1 MSGAAGSVRCVID
14 ATDATFAEVAIERSK
29 AVPVVVDLWA
39 EWCGPCKT
47 LGPILERVVEETEG
61 KVELV
66 KVDVDANPQ
75 VANAFR
81 AQSIPAVHA
90 LVGGKV
96 VDAFIG
102 ALPEAEVR
110 AFVQTLLPPRT
121 EADELLAKG
130 DLVSL
135 FRARELEPGREDVAV
150 ALATELVEQRRAD
163 EALQV
168 LAAFPEVGD
177 VGHLAARAR
186 LVVGGV
192 DLGEGTDERLD
203 DLLDRAKDDDEA
215 RQELIDLLDA
225 LGPDDERTARYR
237 RALASRLF

>member
-1 MSGAAGSVRCVID
+1 MID

-29 AVPVVVDLWA
+29 TVPVVVDLWA

-47 LGPILERVVEETEG
+47 LGPILERAVEETEG

-66 KVDVDANPQ
+66 KVDVDSNPQ

-90 LVGGKV
+90 LAGGTV
-96 VDAFIG
+96 IDSFIG
-102 ALPEAEVR
+102 ALPEQEVR
-110 AFVQTLLPPRT
+110 AFVQSLLPTRT
-121 EADELLAKG
+121 EADELLEQG
-130 DLVSL
+130 DVVSL
-135 FRARELEPGREDVAV
+135 FAARDLEPAREDIAI
-150 ALATELVEQRRAD
+150 ALATELVNQSRGE

-177 VGHLAARAR
+177 VGHLAAKAR
-186 LVVGGV
+186 LLQNGV
-192 DLGEGTDERLD
+192 DLGEGTDARLD
-203 DLLDRAKDDDEA
+203 DLLERARDDEVA

-225 LGPDDERTARYR
+225 LGPEDPRTSRYR

>member
-1 MSGAAGSVRCVID
+1 VID
-14 ATDATFAEVAIERSK
+14 ATDATFAQVAVERSK
-29 AVPVVVDLWA
+29 TVPVVVDLWA

-47 LGPILERVVEETEG
+47 LGPILERVVEETDG
-61 KVELV
+61 QVELV

-75 VANAFR
+75 VATAFR

-90 LVGGKV
+90 LVDGKV
-96 VDAFIG
+96 VDAFVG

-110 AFVQTLLPPRT
+110 AFVQSLLPPRS
-121 EADELLAKG
+121 EADELLEKG

-135 FRARELEPGREDVAV
+135 FAARELEPGREDVAV
-150 ALATELVEQRRAD
+150 ALASELVAQLRAD

-168 LAAFPEVGD
+168 LAPFPEVGA
-177 VGHLAARAR
+177 VGHLAAKAR
-186 LVVGGV
+186 LIASGV
-192 DLGEGTDERLD
+192 DLAEGTDQRLD
-203 DLLDRAKDDDEA
+203 ALLERVQEDDAA

-225 LGPDDERTARYR
+225 LGPDDPRTSRYR

>member
-1 MSGAAGSVRCVID
+1 VID

-29 AVPVVVDLWA
+29 TVPVVVDLWA

-47 LGPILERVVEETEG
+47 LGPILERVVAETDG
-61 KVELV
+61 QVELV

-90 LVGGKV
+90 LVDGKV
-96 VDAFIG
+96 VDAFVG
-102 ALPEAEVR
+102 ALPESDVR
-110 AFVQTLLPPRT
+110 AFVESLLPRRS
-121 EADELLAKG
+121 EADELLDKG

-135 FRARELEPGREDVAV
+135 FAARELEPGREDVAV
-150 ALATELVEQRRAD
+150 ALATELIEQRRAD
-163 EALQV
+163 EALGV
-168 LAAFPEVGD
+168 LAAFPEVGE
-177 VGHLAARAR
+177 VGHLAAKAR
-186 LVVGGV
+186 LVAGGV
-192 DLGEGTDERLD
+192 DLGEGTDERLA
-203 DLLDRAKDDDEA
+203 DLLERAGDDDAA

-225 LGPDDERTARYR
+225 LGPEDERTGRYR